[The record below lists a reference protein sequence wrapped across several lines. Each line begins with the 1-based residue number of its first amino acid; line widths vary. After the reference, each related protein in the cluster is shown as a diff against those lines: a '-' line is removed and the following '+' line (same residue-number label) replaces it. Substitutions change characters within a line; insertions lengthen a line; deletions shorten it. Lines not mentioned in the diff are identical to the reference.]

1 MPCYVGTVNT
11 KNNVQSHDVGFA
23 TMYQTIVT
31 LALSDSVDQWRLR
44 LRSHTTKPQGES

>member
-23 TMYQTIVT
+23 TVYQTILT
-31 LALSDSVDQWRLR
+31 LALSDSVDQWQLR
-44 LRSHTTKPQGES
+44 LCSPTTKPQEES